1 MLSWL
6 YVFLANDN
14 YKNTYYTSNNCDKI
28 MMITFD
34 NIETG

>member
-14 YKNTYYTSNNCDKI
+14 YKNTYYTSNNCDKNND
-28 MMITFD
+28 D
-34 NIETG
+34 NI